1 MVFAIPPPMNFN
13 RIMQVPILC
22 LAPIPLLFIIHDKR
36 EQGQSGSMKE
46 NGILKFS
53 FSYYFQ
59 PFEWQNFLELLGS
72 NRMYWLEFYCLSVLS
87 PHYPEKVVVE
97 GNTAQWQKKEKV
109 WQVEG
114 MDLIGTEQIVRP

>member
-1 MVFAIPPPMNFN
+1 MNFN
-13 RIMQVPILC
+13 RIMQVPILS

-36 EQGQSGSMKE
+36 EQGQSSSLKE
-46 NGILKFS
+46 NSILKFS

-87 PHYPEKVVVE
+87 PHYSEKVVVE
-97 GNTAQWQKKEKV
+97 GNTAQWQEKEKV

-114 MDLIGTEQIVRP
+114 MDLIGTEQVVHP